1 MNYPNNSP
9 QDFDDAF
16 GTQLPAIIPHKPSLL
31 GVFLGRST
39 DVLTEDIRADA
50 ELATFRMQLTEFSLT
65 RLGMLSAMEQQ
76 LSSMTPQAAER
87 YQALVDTCVRQTIK
101 QIERW

>member
-1 MNYPNNSP
+1 MNCQNSNT
-9 QDFDDAF
+9 QDFNDAIS
-16 GTQLPAIIPHKPSLL
+16 TQLPAIIPHKPSLL
-31 GVFLGRST
+31 AVFLGRST

-76 LSSMTPQAAER
+76 LSSLTPQAAER
-87 YQALVDTCVRQTIK
+87 YQALVDACVRQTIK